1 MEFDLSV
8 YVKAAVTGVPLL
20 FVTMGLVG
28 AWGKLG
34 LEGKQQLVSSLL
46 TGLALGL
53 LYMIAQTR
61 PPTGDAWQVYVYW
74 FANVIYGLG
83 LGVFASLLYE
93 INKDLIRKLI
103 EKYLPAVQGTP
114 LCQAASTATTLLKR
128 SKEYWMATG
137 RLRQL
142 QKTGCYYSP

>member
-1 MEFDLSV
+1 MEFDLGV
-8 YVKAAVTGVPLL
+8 YVQAAVSGVPLL
-20 FVTMGLVG
+20 FVCMGLVW

-34 LEGKQQLVSSLL
+34 LEGKQQLVSSLI

-53 LYMIAQTR
+53 LYMVSQTR
-61 PPTGDAWQVYVYW
+61 PPVGDTWVSFGYW

-103 EKYLPAVQGTP
+103 EKYLPPAVQ
-114 LCQAASTATTLLKR
+114 
-128 SKEYWMATG
+128 
-137 RLRQL
+137 
-142 QKTGCYYSP
+142 